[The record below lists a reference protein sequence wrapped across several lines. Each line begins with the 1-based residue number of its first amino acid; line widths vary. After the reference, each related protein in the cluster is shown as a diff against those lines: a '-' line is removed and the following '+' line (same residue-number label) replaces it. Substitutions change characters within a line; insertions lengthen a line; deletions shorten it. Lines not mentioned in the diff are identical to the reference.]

1 MMNRKDS
8 IEQLKNT
15 PFDLLIIGGGI
26 TGAGIALDAV
36 SRGLRVGLIE
46 MADFAAGTSSRSTKL
61 IHGGLRYLK
70 QFEFKLVNE
79 VGRERA
85 IVHRLAPHLV
95 HPDKMLLPLIKDGNY
110 GYWLTSMGLTVYDF
124 LAGVEGDDRRK
135 MLSRE
140 ETISAEPLLRNNDLE
155 GAGLYAEY
163 RTDDARLVISVLK
176 TAAEKGATVA
186 NYVKAKQLTIRE
198 ERINGLLA
206 TDMETG
212 DEFSI
217 EAKHIVNAT
226 GPWVDDVRDFD
237 VRTSRKHLR
246 LTKGVH
252 LVVSRERLPVKQTV
266 YFDNAD
272 KRMIFAVP
280 RGTTTYIGTTDT
292 EYTGDKQSPDVLAED
307 VNYILDAVNQMF
319 PSVQL
324 VPEDVESSWAGLRP
338 LIHEEGKSASEVS
351 RKDEIFVSR
360 NGLISI
366 AGGKLTG
373 YRKMAERVV
382 NRVLE
387 ASGRKAECTTDTI
400 VLSGGQ
406 FKSYDAVRNFS
417 KELKE
422 THNGLFTGRSDAGY
436 LVHNYGNDAAHIA
449 KEATAIGKSTEALI
463 EAEIAYTVKHEMVQR
478 ALDFVERRTGRL
490 NFDIHSVRDNAPFIV
505 AALGERLGW
514 DDVRRAAELK
524 EVEQATARVSGKGIW
539 RT

>member
-1 MMNRKDS
+1 MMNRNES
-8 IEQLKNT
+8 IQQLKST
-15 PFDLLIIGGGI
+15 TFDLVIIGGGI

-36 SRGLRVGLIE
+36 TRGLSVGLIE
-46 MADFAAGTSSRSTKL
+46 MTDFAAGTSSRSTKL

-70 QFEFKLVNE
+70 QLEFKLVNE

-95 HPDKMLLPLIKDGNY
+95 HPDKMLLPLIKEGNY

-140 ETISAEPLLRNNDLE
+140 ETIQAEPLLRQDVLE

-176 TAAEKGATVA
+176 TAAQHGAVIA
-186 NYVKAKQLTIRE
+186 NYVKADELVIRE
-198 ERINGLLA
+198 DRINGIVV
-206 TDMETG
+206 TDVESGEQFTIAA
-212 DEFSI
+212 S
-217 EAKHIVNAT
+217 HVVNAT
-226 GPWVDDVRDFD
+226 GPWVDEVRDYD
-237 VRTSRKHLR
+237 VRTSKKHLR

-252 LVVSRERLPVKQTV
+252 LVVSRDRLPVKQTV

-272 KRMIFAVP
+272 GRMIFAVP
-280 RGTTTYIGTTDT
+280 RGKTTYIGTTDT
-292 EYTGDKQSPDVLAED
+292 EYTGDKQAPQVLADD
-307 VNYILDAVNQMF
+307 VAYILEAVNHMF

-324 VPEDVESSWAGLRP
+324 EAIDVESSWAGLRP

-387 ASGRKAECTTDTI
+387 ASGRKAACKTDQIT
-400 VLSGGQ
+400 LAGGN
-406 FKSYDAVRNFS
+406 FKNYEAVRSFS
-417 KELKE
+417 HALSAQF
-422 THNGLFTGRSDAGY
+422 NGLFNGRNDAGY
-436 LVHNYGNDAAHIA
+436 LVHNYGNDADKIAHA
-449 KEATAIGKSTEALI
+449 ASALGSSTEALL
-463 EAEIAYTVKHEMVQR
+463 EAEIAYTVEHEMVHR
-478 ALDFVERRTGRL
+478 ALDFIERRTGRL
-490 NFDIHSVRDNAPFIV
+490 NFDIQSVDEHAAFIV
-505 AALGERLGW
+505 SALGARLGW
-514 DDVRRAAELK
+514 DDMRRASELLQ
-524 EVEQATARVSGKGIW
+524 VERVVAQVSGKGIW
-539 RT
+539 RG

>member
-1 MMNRKDS
+1 MNRKQS
-8 IEQLKNT
+8 LQQLKST
-15 PFDLLIIGGGI
+15 TFDLLIIGGGI

-36 SRGLRVGLIE
+36 TRGMSVGLIE
-46 MADFAAGTSSRSTKL
+46 MTDFAAGTSSRSTKL

-70 QFEFKLVNE
+70 QLEFKLVNE

-95 HPDKMLLPLIKDGNY
+95 HPDKMLLPLIKEGNY

-135 MLSRE
+135 MLSRKE
-140 ETISAEPLLRNNDLE
+140 AMKAEPLLRQDVLE

-176 TAAEKGATVA
+176 TAAQKGAVIA
-186 NYVKAKQLTIRE
+186 NYVKANELIIRE
-198 ERINGLLA
+198 ERINGIVA
-206 TDMETG
+206 TDEETG
-212 DEFSI
+212 EQFNI
-217 EAKHIVNAT
+217 AAKHVVNAT
-226 GPWVDDVRDFD
+226 GPWVDEVRDYD
-237 VRTSRKHLR
+237 VRTSKKHLR

-280 RGTTTYIGTTDT
+280 RGKTTYIGTTDT
-292 EYTGDKQSPDVLAED
+292 EYTGDKQAPQVLSDDVD
-307 VNYILDAVNQMF
+307 YILNAVNQMF
-319 PSVQL
+319 PSVALQ
-324 VPEDVESSWAGLRP
+324 PNDVESSWAGLRP

-387 ASGRKAECTTDTI
+387 ASGRKAACQTDEI
-400 VLSGGQ
+400 ILAAGDFEG
-406 FKSYDAVRNFS
+406 YDAVRDYRQTMKS
-417 KELKE
+417 RY
-422 THNGLFTGRSDAGY
+422 GDLFAGRNDAGY
-436 LVHNYGNDAAHIA
+436 LVHNYGKDAERIA
-449 KEATAIGKSTEALI
+449 QDAVTLGKSTEALL
-463 EAEIAYTVKHEMVQR
+463 EAEIAYTVEHEMVQR

-490 NFDIHSVRDNAPFIV
+490 NFDIHSVREHAAFIV
-505 AALGERLGW
+505 SALGARLGW
-514 DDVRRAAELK
+514 DESRRASELNQ
-524 EVEQATARVSGKGIW
+524 VEKAVARVSGKGIW
-539 RT
+539 RG